1 MLILLFSPAYFW
13 SNTSGR
19 LIFGEINTFPD
30 LQIIVLVPVMRMM
43 TIHVA
48 CRVKLEDASALRKN
62 TASPHF
68 LKNVGFFGN
77 QHNGNVAMEAGTLLE
92 CICSNIACSVDPLH
106 TPSWNPHSTPR
117 IPTVTNSCTLNMC
130 KSLSCSTLLISSVQE
145 PCLTH
150 PSSTP
155 TLIIQGKL

>member
-43 TIHVA
+43 TIHPA

-68 LKNVGFFGN
+68 LKNVGFFLETSTMAMWLWRLGRCL
-77 QHNGNVAMEAGTLLE
+77 NVSAPTSPAPWTLCILPPGTPT
-92 CICSNIACSVDPLH
+92 ALH
-106 TPSWNPHSTPR
+106 AFLQS
-117 IPTVTNSCTLNMC
+117 PTVAR
-130 KSLSCSTLLISSVQE
+130 
-145 PCLTH
+145 
-150 PSSTP
+150 
-155 TLIIQGKL
+155 